1 MVLFAVLIISLF
13 TLLFLGVPV
22 VFSLGISSLVVLF
35 LKADVPLVLI
45 PQKLVTGSESF
56 ILLAIPFF
64 LFAGLLMET
73 AGVGRRIFA
82 FARSLVGHIKGGL
95 GHVNVLASMVFA
107 GMSGTAT
114 ADAAGLGAI
123 EIPAMNEAGFDVGFS
138 CAVTAASSIIGPIIP
153 PSVPMVI
160 YGVIAEV
167 SIAKLFIGGLIPG
180 VILGMS
186 MMFLVYLVAK
196 KRNYPVDRKSTFKE
210 KVHSFNQSW
219 MALLTPIIIMGGI
232 LTGVFSPTE
241 AGVVA
246 VIYTLLVALVVY
258 KEFKINELPQIMS
271 KVGKETAII
280 LIITAAATIFG
291 WLLSVLHVSQTVA
304 SLLGGLVNYPVLL
317 LLGINIIY
325 LVVGCFLN
333 TIPAIAITVPVFLP
347 IIKMAGIDPIHFGI
361 IVVLNLCVG
370 MLTPPVGSVLF
381 VTSRVGGTSVL
392 TLVKEL
398 LPFYVVFFLVILL
411 ITFFPILTLWL
422 PNLVLG

>member
-13 TLLFLGVPV
+13 TLLLLGVPV

-73 AGVGRRIFA
+73 TGVGRRIFA

-153 PSVPMVI
+153 PSVPMVV

>member
-13 TLLFLGVPV
+13 TLLLLGVPV

-153 PSVPMVI
+153 PSVPMVV

>member
-13 TLLFLGVPV
+13 TLLLLGVPV

-73 AGVGRRIFA
+73 TGVGRRIFA

-153 PSVPMVI
+153 PSVPMVV

-219 MALLTPIIIMGGI
+219 MALLTPMIIMGGI